1 MDQWKECALKSRYL
15 LDQIYT
21 MTGGGKTRKEFEN
34 IEPML
39 DMVQDI
45 KIGDKL
51 MGDDSKPRIVLSLA
65 RGREQMYKVIPIV
78 INESA
83 KLNI

>member
-1 MDQWKECALKSRYL
+1 MNMEDFDGTTIVIDKEYEPQKSEMDQWKECALKSRYL

-45 KIGDKL
+45 II
-51 MGDDSKPRIVLSLA
+51 PRTCTEAITLLPRA
-65 RGREQMYKVIPIV
+65 
-78 INESA
+78 
-83 KLNI
+83 